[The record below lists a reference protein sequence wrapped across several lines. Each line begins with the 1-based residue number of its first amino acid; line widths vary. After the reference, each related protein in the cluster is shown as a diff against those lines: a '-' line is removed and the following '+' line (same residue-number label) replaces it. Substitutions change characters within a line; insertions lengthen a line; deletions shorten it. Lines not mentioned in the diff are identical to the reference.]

1 MGKKFSELTLA
12 IKVPIPKD
20 DIEVQ
25 NNKREW
31 ILLPTI
37 MYKVLLPVVRNKEL
51 NLFQLTVLRLLRT
64 GYKSEQQL
72 AKMLF
77 VEVELVHYI
86 VAELQEMGYITNKL
100 IITENGI
107 NFLKGI
113 VEDAK
118 SKLCYMFYDV
128 ITKQFWDFVYTEEQL
143 EYYDMTPKGRNFY
156 INFGTLEKPHQRDV
170 MVLHEGLDNVIEE
183 VRPEHL
189 YQTMLAASERNR
201 NIELMPNGSR
211 NRFVFKTDR
220 STMTSA
226 NLISNGDPVYLA
238 TFMYLP
244 SNIKENSNWQ
254 VMHPF
259 GYTDANQLRDDLVIR
274 SALNKKLQQK
284 IDSLLKGALE
294 VSTLEMKDEAN
305 KQSYHYMIN
314 LFGEH
319 IARNT
324 NVMQH
329 GMDLITAYEKL
340 IALQNEKN
348 IGAIFED
355 LQMEFSAFIV
365 KAQELIEC
373 AFIEQINR
381 YTKRKKRVNDDGNV
395 KILSFI
401 HKDAQSNVTML
412 HSYAEKCGFAVSHN
426 PVDYNQLLKVNFG
439 DVKYAIENKK
449 LKGLLAQML
458 IYGDEV
464 PNFSIKKV
472 ADRFPTF
479 IDFLM
484 ELQLLRNASGH
495 ITEENYH
502 TQIAPDVFTKVMF
515 TISVLFDTLYNID
528 SIDEFGKLDEVSLMA
543 NRKLRLLSMQQ
554 VQNEFGQL
562 LSNQTLLEKY
572 LAEMR
577 YFKGAYSEHFVMK
590 SVSVIEYLLNAML
603 ETLRFEETNN
613 LLEKK
618 AIDNVNRYAP
628 MLENLGF
635 SFNVDRLPES
645 FKNVK
650 MEKVRLDL
658 YALKKS
664 VPNVKLY
671 ALFALMFKGDTG
683 MWQQIAEKVPYV
695 FETMI
700 AYIDLR
706 KHGHVKVEE
715 IEREKM
721 EECIFELVKA
731 IIPAIEYKLEAQHDG
746 I

>member
-1 MGKKFSELTLA
+1 MEKKFSELTLA

-20 DIEVQ
+20 DLEVQ

-37 MYKVLLPVVRNKEL
+37 MYKVLLPVLQNKQL
-51 NLFQLTVLRLLRT
+51 NLFQQTILRLLRT

-72 AKMLF
+72 AKLLSLD
-77 VEVELVHYI
+77 EELVHYI
-86 VAELQEMGYITNKL
+86 IAELQEMEYISNKL
-100 IITENGI
+100 IITEKGI

-113 VEDAK
+113 QDDAK

-128 ITKQFWDFVYTEEQL
+128 ITKQFWDVVYTEEQL
-143 EYYDMTPKGRNFY
+143 EYYDMRPKGKNFT
-156 INFGTLEKPHQRDV
+156 INFGTLEKPREREV
-170 MVLHEGLDNVIEE
+170 MVLYESQNAALEE

-189 YQTMLAASERNR
+189 YQTMLAASERSL
-201 NIELMPNGSR
+201 NIEKMPNGSR
-211 NRFVFKTDR
+211 NQYMFKTDR
-220 STMTSA
+220 ATMTSA

-238 TFMYLP
+238 TFMYVP

-254 VMHPF
+254 VMYPF
-259 GYTDANQLRDDLVIR
+259 GYTDASQLRDELVKK
-274 SALNKKLQQK
+274 SLLNKKLQQK
-284 IDSLLKGALE
+284 IDYLLKGALE
-294 VSTLEMKDEAN
+294 VSTLEMQDEAY

-319 IARNT
+319 IARNA
-324 NVMQH
+324 NILQH

-348 IGAIFED
+348 IGAVFED

-365 KAQELIEC
+365 KTQEFIEC

-381 YTKRKKRVNDDGNV
+381 YVKQKKRVNDTEE
-395 KILSFI
+395 KLQILNFI

-412 HSYAEKCGFAVSHN
+412 HAYAEKCGFAISHN
-426 PVDYNQLLKVNFG
+426 SADYNQLLKVNFG

-458 IYGDEV
+458 IYGGEGKIL
-464 PNFSIKKV
+464 SIKKV

-484 ELQLLRNASGH
+484 ELQLMRNASGH
-495 ITEENYH
+495 ITEDNFH
-502 TQIAPDVFTKVMF
+502 TQIAPDIFTKVTF
-515 TISVLFDTLYNID
+515 TVSLLFNTLYNID
-528 SIDEFGKLDEVSLMA
+528 SIDEFGQLDEASLMA
-543 NRKLRLLSMQQ
+543 NRKLRVLSMQE
-554 VQNEFGQL
+554 VQNKFGKL
-562 LSNQTLLEKY
+562 LEKQTLLEKY
-572 LAEMR
+572 LVEMR

-590 SVSVIEYLLNAML
+590 CVSVIEYLLNAML
-603 ETLRFEETNN
+603 ETASYYDVND

-618 AIDNVNRYAP
+618 PLDHLNRYAP
-628 MLENLGF
+628 LLQQLGF
-635 SFNVDRLPES
+635 LFNIDALPDS
-645 FKNVK
+645 FKNIKV
-650 MEKVRLDL
+650 EKVRLDL

-671 ALFALMFKGDTG
+671 ALFALMSKNDPS
-683 MWQQIAEKVPYV
+683 MWQHIAQKVPYL

-700 AYIDLR
+700 SYIDLR
-706 KHGHVKVEE
+706 KHGNVKVEE
-715 IEREKM
+715 MEREKM
-721 EECIFELVKA
+721 EECIFELVKV
-731 IIPAIEYKLEAQHDG
+731 IIPVIESKSGVQ
-746 I
+746 